1 MAMLGAFSFE
11 EGGRTYECTPEERG
25 DPSRGSWW
33 WFTVSDDSQRYAR
46 FEAAAEDTRSSVRD
60 RIVEYYEHRI
70 WVRAQPAVPNKRF
83 GRPAKAPAPPETP
96 TSTNSTPPTVTKKTG
111 P

>member
-1 MAMLGAFSFE
+1 MAMLAAFTFD

-46 FEAAAEDTRSSVRD
+46 FETAAGDTQSSVRA
-60 RIVEYYEHRI
+60 RIVAYYEHRM
-70 WVRAQPAVPNKRF
+70 WVRAQPVVRRGRF
-83 GRPAKAPAPPETP
+83 GGPAKPSVPPAAPQ
-96 TSTNSTPPTVTKKTG
+96 KG
-111 P
+111 

>member
-46 FEAAAEDTRSSVRD
+46 FEATAEDTRSSVRA
-60 RIVEYYEHRI
+60 RIVEYYEHRL
-70 WVRAQPAVPNKRF
+70 WVRAQPVVKHQRYGSQKKPPVP
-83 GRPAKAPAPPETP
+83 APAPEKTE
-96 TSTNSTPPTVTKKTG
+96 KKKE
-111 P
+111 